1 LYVKLS
7 AAIDSLIIALFL
19 GHIKVTIKLAYKA
32 NPVTYQTFKVKTL
45 DLSLSGKG
53 SIKKI
58 KSIKTEISVR

>member
-45 DLSLSGKG
+45 DLSLSEK
-53 SIKKI
+53 
-58 KSIKTEISVR
+58 